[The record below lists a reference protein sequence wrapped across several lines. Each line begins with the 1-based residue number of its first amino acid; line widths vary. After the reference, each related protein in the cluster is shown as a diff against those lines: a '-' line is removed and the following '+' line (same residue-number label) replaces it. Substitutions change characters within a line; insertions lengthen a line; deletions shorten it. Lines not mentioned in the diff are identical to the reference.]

1 MALVSVERGQEA
13 DLIVLLDHQSRS
25 AAEGLSM
32 RGDID
37 VFVGED
43 LSEPIFFV
51 ARLEE
56 SIVGTLIC
64 SRWRLVHWCISHVYV
79 EPDARDIGTAD
90 SLMHAAIDALGSS
103 VGRIYAQALPGDR
116 AMKNLFERHGLTA
129 RTIVVGR
136 DFSDPSTEEH
146 ASQ

>member
-1 MALVSVERGQEA
+1 MSLVSVERGQ
-13 DLIVLLDHQSRS
+13 DTDQDVLLNHRDRSR
-25 AAEGLSM
+25 AEGSSM

-37 VFVGED
+37 VFVTDDITDEA
-43 LSEPIFFV
+43 FFV
-51 ARLEE
+51 ARLGDTV
-56 SIVGTLIC
+56 VGTLVC
-64 SRWRLVHWCISHVYV
+64 SRWRLNHWCISHVYV

-90 SLMHAAIDALGSS
+90 ALMHAALESLRSS
-103 VGRIYAQALPGDR
+103 AERIYAQALPGDR

-136 DFSDPSTEEH
+136 DLSDPSTEAR